1 MHDEDKKPATDVNIS
16 ADMVAA
22 AISLLAAFQQTGGAL
37 AAVAGHS
44 ANLSASDQQNK
55 TDVNVPEVLTGMNA
69 MTQGRNGTF
78 QDSMNAAMLAG
89 TQQAAFY
96 ADLTRERAIDHAD
109 QNHTLQLLA
118 ITPPFVV
125 TGDAAEESAN
135 DTDK

>member
-1 MHDEDKKPATDVNIS
+1 MPTDPKPSTDINIS

-55 TDVNVPEVLTGMNA
+55 TDVNVPEVLTGLNAHTQVRAGEYQDAMN
-69 MTQGRNGTF
+69 TITL
-78 QDSMNAAMLAG
+78 AAAN
-89 TQQAAFY
+89 QAAFFR
-96 ADLTRERAIDHAD
+96 DVNNNMVLDHRD
-109 QNHTLQLLA
+109 QNHTKQMLA
-118 ITPPFVV
+118 VTFPFVV
-125 TGDAAEESAN
+125 AGDAAEEAAD